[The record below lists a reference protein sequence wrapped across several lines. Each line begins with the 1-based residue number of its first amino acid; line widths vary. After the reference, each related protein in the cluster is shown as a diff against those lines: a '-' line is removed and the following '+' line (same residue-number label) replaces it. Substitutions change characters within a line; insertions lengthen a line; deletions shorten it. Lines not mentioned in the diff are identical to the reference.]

1 MKWLWLWV
9 TLIVLAFG
17 VLVVS
22 IINNEIFPNAFV
34 QFALR
39 VIALSII
46 IGIIVL
52 QTRKKIKNF

>member
-9 TLIVLAFG
+9 TLVVLAFG
-17 VLVVS
+17 ILAVS

-34 QFALR
+34 QLALR

-52 QTRKKIKNF
+52 QTRKKLKNL